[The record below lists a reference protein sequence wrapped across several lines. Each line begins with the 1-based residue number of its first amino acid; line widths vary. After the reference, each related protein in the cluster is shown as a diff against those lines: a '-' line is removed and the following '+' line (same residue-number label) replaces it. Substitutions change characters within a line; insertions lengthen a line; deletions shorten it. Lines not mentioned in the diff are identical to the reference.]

1 MKIKSLAT
9 ALLVPM
15 LFACNSQADRQAL
28 KEELKAELQA
38 EQTAKENER
47 LKEERQRRPSSSLP
61 GQGRSQSRQAE
72 GGTSKTRIPR
82 HPHQHEP
89 HPRQDL

>member
-1 MKIKSLAT
+1 MKIKSLAA
-9 ALLVPM
+9 ALPVPM

-47 LKEERQRRPSSSLP
+47 LKEELKEAKEKASDA
-61 GQGRSQSRQAE
+61 QAE
-72 GGTSKTRIPR
+72 GGTSQARAPR